1 MSYVNLSVQADT
13 RDEIKAIIKRLNKK
27 YKRRNVSYDEAVQV
41 LIKESKGR
49 I

>member
-1 MSYVNLSVQADT
+1 MSYVNLSVQEAT
-13 RDEIKAIIKRLNKK
+13 REEVKTVIKKLNKK

>member
-1 MSYVNLSVQADT
+1 MSYVNLSVQEAT
-13 RDEIKAIIKRLNKK
+13 REEVKAVIKKLNKK

>member
-1 MSYVNLSVQADT
+1 MIHVNLSVQKET
-13 RDEIKAIIKRLNKK
+13 RDEIKTIIKKLNKK